1 MSYEAKV
8 TRQGRTTI
16 PKALRKEYKIKEGD
30 TVIYIDLGD
39 HLALLPISKNPLEAL
54 KALKID
60 VKGPIWKK

>member
-39 HLALLPISKNPLEAL
+39 HLALLPISKNPLEA
-54 KALKID
+54 
-60 VKGPIWKK
+60 